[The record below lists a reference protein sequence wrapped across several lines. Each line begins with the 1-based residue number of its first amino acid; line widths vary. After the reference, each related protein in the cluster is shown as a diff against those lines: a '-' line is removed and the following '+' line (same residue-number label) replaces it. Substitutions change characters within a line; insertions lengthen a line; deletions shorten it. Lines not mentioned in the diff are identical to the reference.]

1 MHRNNKLSCYIVG
14 KIIISYLLLKNIIVN
29 KLLVIS
35 TIRIL
40 SCVEFLV
47 YTNLRIKLL
56 NISFIASV

>member
-1 MHRNNKLSCYIVG
+1 MHRNNKLGCCIVG
-14 KIIISYLLLKNIIVN
+14 KIIVSYLLLRNIVVN
-29 KLLVIS
+29 KFLVIS
-35 TIRIL
+35 AVRIL

>member
-1 MHRNNKLSCYIVG
+1 MHRNNKLGCYIVG
-14 KIIISYLLLKNIIVN
+14 KIIVSYLLLRNIIVD

-35 TIRIL
+35 AVRIL

>member
-1 MHRNNKLSCYIVG
+1 MHRNNKLGCCIVS
-14 KIIISYLLLKNIIVN
+14 KIIVSYLLLKNIVVDRF
-29 KLLVIS
+29 LVIS
-35 TIRIL
+35 AVRIL